1 MIVTFTKSFERSL
14 KFAGNQELVKDTV
27 KQLIIALE
35 KNIKPEGLG
44 LKKLR
49 NSIWEV
55 RVTFSIRILFLMI
68 PGELRLLI
76 VGNHD
81 TIRRYLRHQT

>member
-1 MIVTFTKSFERSL
+1 MIVAFTKSFERSL
-14 KFAGNQELVKDTV
+14 KFIDNQELVKNTI
-27 KQLIIALE
+27 KHLIVALE
-35 KNIKPEGLG
+35 GNVKSEGLG
-44 LKKLR
+44 LRKLR
-49 NSIWEV
+49 NGIWEV
-55 RVTFSIRILFLMI
+55 RVTYSIRILFLMM

>member
-1 MIVTFTKSFERSL
+1 MIITFTKSFERSL
-14 KFAGNQELVKDTV
+14 KFVDNQELVKNTV
-27 KQLIIALE
+27 ERLISTLE

-49 NSIWEV
+49 SNIWEV
-55 RVTFSIRILFLMI
+55 RVTFSLRILFLI
-68 PGELRLLI
+68 VPGELRLLI

-81 TIRRYLRHQT
+81 EIKRFLKRI

>member
-14 KFAGNQELVKDTV
+14 KFVDNQELVKDTV

-68 PGELRLLI
+68 SGELRLLI

-81 TIRRYLRHQT
+81 TICRYLKHQT